1 MARSLCRL
9 LIYVNHD
16 LVGVL
21 YVTNMCFN
29 AIRENQILAKISE
42 FTVLI
47 DTVSENELIV
57 SIYVERKSCVFLIL
71 FCFTKVKQQDHK
83 MSCADP
89 DPDCQRADN
98 FFYSSFFICC
108 RGDIIQLPLR
118 REVIGPASESGRPM
132 MTQN

>member
-47 DTVSENELIV
+47 DTVSENELV
-57 SIYVERKSCVFLIL
+57 VIYYMSKERAVFFFNFVL
-71 FCFTKVKQQDHK
+71 FYQSKTTR
-83 MSCADP
+83 S
-89 DPDCQRADN
+89 
-98 FFYSSFFICC
+98 
-108 RGDIIQLPLR
+108 
-118 REVIGPASESGRPM
+118 
-132 MTQN
+132 